1 MSSQP
6 DQSAGPN
13 PNLGVAAAPNG
24 QVPGQPLPAP
34 VPVAS
39 VGPGGTSGGGGPPG
53 GGGAP
58 GSGGTSRPGWRAVVE
73 KFWGYFAT
81 GNHPGRSWLL
91 ALIVLVAVILISA
104 VGGTKNLTGRPL
116 TGWAYVLTV
125 LTMLL
130 ITFIVGLALRAGGT
144 TLSALV
150 KGSDNRTSTSKTQYV
165 LWTVGVAF
173 ALTYIS
179 ARTVLG
185 PNTFVCDPNDKSAH
199 NCVPDGPIWQQYL
212 ILLGVPAA
220 AAVIAK
226 ATTTYQVSN
235 GLIQT
240 GQSEQATVADVATD
254 YSGQADLSDV
264 QYLVF
269 NIIAFLYFFAHFLHA
284 GTFVS
289 VPSLLLGLTSASAA
303 TYTLTK
309 ALQTSKPSIS
319 TVLPTHIVPDATV
332 TVTGQNL
339 FPSGASEATVLLGS
353 LTLPLINSAHSAAAP
368 GTRDT
373 GTFTA
378 PPILPAGNQTL
389 TVLTS
394 ASVRTDGYTVSCDQ
408 PALLGWAASQ
418 PAAGAAAVLKLSRLL
433 PGAQYQVAFGS
444 VIADATATG
453 SNLQLTVP
461 TGLASGAD
469 LPTTVYADGLPY
481 ASTTLQLAQS

>member
-1 MSSQP
+1 MARP
-6 DQSAGPN
+6 
-13 PNLGVAAAPNG
+13 AA
-24 QVPGQPLPAP
+24 VRPA
-34 VPVAS
+34 V
-39 VGPGGTSGGGGPPG
+39 
-53 GGGAP
+53 
-58 GSGGTSRPGWRAVVE
+58 GGTSRPGWRAVAE
-73 KFWGYFAT
+73 KFWGYFAA
-81 GNHPGRSWLL
+81 GNHPGRGWLL
-91 ALIVLVAVILISA
+91 ALAALVVVVLISA

-173 ALTYIS
+173 ALAYIS

-185 PNTFVCDPNDKSAH
+185 PNTFVCDPNDKSPH

-240 GQSEQATVADVATD
+240 GQSEQATVSDVATD

-309 ALQTSKPSIS
+309 ALQTSKPTIS
-319 TVLPTHIVPDATV
+319 TVLPAHIVPDATV

-339 FPSGASEATVLLGS
+339 FPAGATEATVLLGS
-353 LTLPLINSAHSAAAP
+353 LAVAAGQQRP
-368 GTRDT
+368 QRGGTGRT
-373 GTFTA
+373 GHRHLHRA
-378 PPILPAGNQTL
+378 ADPAG
-389 TVLTS
+389 
-394 ASVRTDGYTVSCDQ
+394 RQ
-408 PALLGWAASQ
+408 PDAHRADLGGGPNGRLHRQLRS
-418 PAAGAAAVLKLSRLL
+418 AGAARLGRQPASRRCGGRPEAVPATSRRAL
-433 PGAQYQVAFGS
+433 PGRVRLGDRRRHRHRIEPAAHR
-444 VIADATATG
+444 ADRALQRLRSAHDGLCGWPAVREHDPATG
-453 SNLQLTVP
+453 RSRDRSQASYVRRACWRRA
-461 TGLASGAD
+461 TGRASVH
-469 LPTTVYADGLPY
+469 LREV
-481 ASTTLQLAQS
+481 S